1 MGRKLSNKELLRL
14 VKELREDIKRRD
26 NIIEIQQDYISEIM
40 GKDMELDL
48 ELVRTLRKVE
58 EDK

>member
-40 GKDMELDL
+40 GKDMKLDL